1 MTVSLLRGNGP
12 LLRIWHRGAAALA
25 PPNTIAAVEAALA
38 LGVDMVELDVLGRP
52 DRTLVLGH
60 SHRELETEP
69 TTLEDVFTFLRARSP
84 ETGLLADVKG
94 GGFEREFVEALRKY
108 DLVGRTVAST
118 YGLVKLR
125 ALRRLEP
132 GLTLSR
138 TYPPSRLGLGRR
150 RFVPVFGPVRAGL
163 RLTLP
168 FRIEAIVG
176 EADVSATTLDHRLIT
191 RAAVERCHSLGVAV
205 LAWTVNDR
213 SVLEKLDRLGV
224 DGVISDDPRIFEP
237 RGYGATLQ
245 S

>member
-1 MTVSLLRGNGP
+1 VTVSLLRGNGP
-12 LLRIWHRGAAALA
+12 LLRIGHRGAAALA
-25 PPNTIAAVEAALA
+25 PANTIAAVEAALA

-60 SHRELETEP
+60 SHRELGVEP
-69 TTLEDVFTFLRARSP
+69 TALEDVFAFLCEQSP

-94 GGFEREFVEALRKY
+94 AGFERELVEALRRY
-108 DLVGRTVAST
+108 DLVGKAVAST
-118 YGLVKLR
+118 YGLSKLR

-132 GLTLSR
+132 ALTLSR
-138 TYPPSRLGLGRR
+138 TYPPSRLSLGGR

-168 FRIEAIVG
+168 SRIEAIVG
-176 EADVSATTLDHRLIT
+176 EADVSATTLDHRLVS

-205 LAWTVNDR
+205 LAWTVNDDA
-213 SVLEKLDRLGV
+213 VLRKLDRLGV
-224 DGVISDDPRIFEP
+224 DGVISDDPRIFLSP
-237 RGYGATLQ
+237 DQGATLQ

>member
-1 MTVSLLRGNGP
+1 VTVSLLRGNGP
-12 LLRIWHRGAAALA
+12 LLRIGHRGAAALA
-25 PPNTIAAVEAALA
+25 PANTLAAVEAALA
-38 LGVDMVELDVLGRP
+38 LGVDLVELDVLGRP

-69 TTLEDVFTFLRARSP
+69 AALEDVFALLSEQSP

-94 GGFEREFVEALRKY
+94 GGLERELVAALRRY

-118 YGLVKLR
+118 YGLAKLQ

-150 RFVPVFGPVRAGL
+150 RFLPVFGPVRAGL

-176 EADVSATTLDHRLIT
+176 EADVSAATLDHRLVT
-191 RAAVERCHSLGVAV
+191 RATVERCHALGVAV

-213 SVLEKLDRLGV
+213 AVLRKLDRLGV
-224 DGVISDDPRIFEP
+224 DGVISDDPRIFESP
-237 RGYGATLQ
+237 VEGATLQ

>member
-1 MTVSLLRGNGP
+1 MAQRRSR
-12 LLRIWHRGAAALA
+12 

-38 LGVDMVELDVLGRP
+38 LGVDMVELDVIGRP

-69 TTLEDVFTFLRARSP
+69 AALEDVFAFLCEQSP

-94 GGFEREFVEALRKY
+94 SGFEREFVEALRRY

-118 YGLVKLR
+118 YGLGKLR
-125 ALRRLEP
+125 ALRQLEP

-138 TYPPSRLGLGRR
+138 TYPPSKIGFGRR
-150 RFVPVFGPVRAGL
+150 RFVPVFGLVRAGL

-168 FRIEAIVG
+168 SRIEAIVG
-176 EADVSATTLDHRLIT
+176 EADVSATTLDHRLVT

-213 SVLEKLDRLGV
+213 SVLGKLDRLGV
-224 DGVISDDPRIFEP
+224 DGVISDDPRLF
-237 RGYGATLQ
+237 
-245 S
+245 